1 MAEISAKLV
10 QALRKKTG
18 AGIMDCRRALEET
31 GGDLDKAEQWLRES
45 GKISAAKRQDRERSE
60 GAVAV
65 VVQGGTRPVGA
76 IATLE
81 CETDFVAKSP
91 EFVSLVEELADEL
104 AVNGEE
110 VLAGYA
116 GRIENLSMVLKENIA
131 LGRTVR
137 FEAPETAVISSY
149 LHLQNGRGVNA
160 VLVELSGAN
169 ESLAHDIAVHIA
181 FARPEYLSRQRRAPG
196 ARRGLSQD
204 GGCDRAQ
211 RGQAGGFHRQD
222 RRRSASGV
230 VQGAGAPRPTVC
242 QGREADHRA
251 GAR

>member
-1 MAEISAKLV
+1 MAH
-10 QALRKKTG
+10 G
-18 AGIMDCRRALEET
+18 
-31 GGDLDKAEQWLRES
+31 
-45 GKISAAKRQDRERSE
+45 
-60 GAVAV
+60 
-65 VVQGGTRPVGA
+65 PVGA

-181 FARPEYLSRQRRAPG
+181 FARPEYLSRRGRAPRSTSRTFAG
-196 ARRGLSQD
+196 RRMRS
-204 GGCDRAQ
+204 RAT
-211 RGQAGGFHRQD
+211 RAS
-222 RRRSASGV
+222 RRPPSTRSS
-230 VQGAGAPRPTVC
+230 
-242 QGREADHRA
+242 RA
-251 GAR
+251 GFRGGTRSGCSSTNRMSGTRRQTIGQVLGDAS